1 MYQPHGRH
9 TVAFG
14 LWGSKSKVPSQV
26 YGNFDEDDVD
36 YANRMLRGLLPR
48 APTETS
54 SPVRAPYHLLRTVS
68 WEGSLLTMG
77 FKRLSEAAKINLF
90 CALNIT
96 PAALEDNGRPRDR
109 RLLLHVI
116 LDARLA
122 LEARQAAPLLGA
134 HSFVEGLGERAPGL
148 VAASAAAVAAAAV
161 MPRSFDARG
170 VFLDPLSSILR
181 LPGTGLGTF
190 SAAAVAAAPLA
201 AAAAGG
207 AAATAATAYL
217 GAFFRVSRAHALR
230 VATIVP
236 LAVVAADATAFARG
250 LPLILFWLLATV
262 LLLVLP
268 RARVPLRRFFYR
280 ASSPSPLPPSF
291 FARRWPPAGR

>member
-1 MYQPHGRH
+1 MYQPYGRH

-96 PAALEDNGRPRDR
+96 PAAFEDNGRPRDR

-122 LEARQAAPLLGA
+122 LEARQAAPLW
-134 HSFVEGLGERAPGL
+134 APT
-148 VAASAAAVAAAAV
+148 ASSKAWASAR
-161 MPRSFDARG
+161 PGWLRHLLLRW
-170 VFLDPLSSILR
+170 R
-181 LPGTGLGTF
+181 LP
-190 SAAAVAAAPLA
+190 P
-201 AAAAGG
+201 
-207 AAATAATAYL
+207 
-217 GAFFRVSRAHALR
+217 
-230 VATIVP
+230 
-236 LAVVAADATAFARG
+236 
-250 LPLILFWLLATV
+250 
-262 LLLVLP
+262 
-268 RARVPLRRFFYR
+268 
-280 ASSPSPLPPSF
+280 
-291 FARRWPPAGR
+291 